1 MNREISVKNIL
12 MKSWKYCMAGA
23 VMLAVVK
30 RITFSIDEIRLLT
43 IKVII
48 GAFVYF
54 LILLILREEI
64 MLNEWRKLTD
74 YVKER
79 RG

>member
-1 MNREISVKNIL
+1 
-12 MKSWKYCMAGA
+12 
-23 VMLAVVK
+23 MLAVVK